1 MITISKPIQQSSSA
15 ELWVSADSQ
24 PAWYAAYTQ
33 ANHEKKAACEIS
45 RRGVETFLPLY
56 RTARR
61 WSDRRVELEMPLFQ
75 GYVFVHLALSDRLKV
90 LQVPGVARI
99 VGFGGLPAPLPEEQ
113 ISTLRAGLAG
123 HLRAEP
129 HPYLNVGRRVTIKR
143 GPLAGMQGVLLR
155 RKGSY
160 RVVISIG
167 LIQRALSVDIDMA
180 DVEPELGYV
189 PMISERGRSAPKS

>member
-1 MITISKPIQQSSSA
+1 MVTITKAVHHINSP
-15 ELWVSADSQ
+15 ELWLSADSQ
-24 PAWYAAYTQ
+24 PCWYAAYTQ
-33 ANHEKKAACEIS
+33 ANHEKKAASEIS
-45 RRGVETFLPLY
+45 RRGVESFLPLY

-90 LQVPGVARI
+90 LQVPGVVRI

-113 ISTLRAGLAG
+113 ISTLRAGLTG

-155 RKGSY
+155 RKGSC
-160 RVVISIG
+160 RVVISIS
-167 LIQRALSVDIDMA
+167 LIQRALSIDIDMA
-180 DVEPELGYV
+180 DVEPEPRAGDRR
-189 PMISERGRSAPKS
+189 MRRNCA